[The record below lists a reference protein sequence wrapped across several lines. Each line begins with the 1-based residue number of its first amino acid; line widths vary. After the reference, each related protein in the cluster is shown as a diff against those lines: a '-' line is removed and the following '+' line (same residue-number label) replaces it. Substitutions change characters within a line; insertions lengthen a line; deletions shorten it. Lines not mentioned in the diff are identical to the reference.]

1 MTLQWE
7 THETNPMDTPC
18 LFEGDTRNSVHH
30 FDGEANVALIS
41 SDGVRFQVWDYE
53 LRAGR

>member
-1 MTLQWE
+1 MCLQWE
-7 THETNPMDTPC
+7 TAGSQNNLYDGP
-18 LFEGDTRNSVHH
+18 TRDSVDH
-30 FDGEANVALIS
+30 FDPEANVVLIS